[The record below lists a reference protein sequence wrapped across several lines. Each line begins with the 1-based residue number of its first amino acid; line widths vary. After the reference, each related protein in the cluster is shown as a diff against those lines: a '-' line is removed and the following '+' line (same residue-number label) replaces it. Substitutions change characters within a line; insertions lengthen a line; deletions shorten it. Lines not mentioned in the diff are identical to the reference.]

1 MEEFA
6 KNKTPKIAIVGMDC
20 YFGGDCKGLDAFER
34 SIYEGTQ
41 HFIPIP
47 PQRLQAIEAQEK
59 LLKNYGFA
67 DGALPLGA
75 YIKDFEIDAL
85 DLEIPPEEA
94 DNFNSQELLMLQ
106 VADNALKDAALPQG
120 TRIAIIIATATE
132 LTLDQL
138 PKTEQLEAIEQDNQ
152 YPSYIENGLAN
163 YISKLWNFAG
173 PAFTLI
179 AKHNTVFKAL
189 ELAQK
194 LLTIREVDAV
204 LVGAIE
210 LAGDGASVL
219 RRNQITKVN
228 TGVNTLSYDQNANGW
243 IVGEGAAAVVLKLHE
258 TAKQENNRIYATI
271 DALSLLKNSTNSVS
285 NSQSPL
291 PLILNPQ
298 SPNPVTQVCQQA
310 FHLADIKPKD
320 INYLEVVGSGIPQQD
335 ESEIQGLLTAYR
347 TFEPNLTCAIGS
359 VKANIGHTHTAS
371 GIVSLV
377 KTALCLYHR
386 YIPAV
391 PQWSSPKTPEIWQG
405 SPFYVASESKP
416 WFLEKGATRRIAAI
430 NGMEIDGSYA
440 HLILSEEP
448 NQRDHSSRYLEQMPY
463 YVFAIAADD
472 QSTLLDEIRTLEQT
486 IQNSSSLSDAARQ
499 TFTAFQQRQQAT
511 YAVAIL
517 GHNQEELQREIQHSL
532 KGIPDAF
539 KTGKD
544 WQTPLGS
551 YFTAKPLGQKG
562 KIAFV
567 YPAAFSAYLGIGRN
581 LFRLFPQLYD
591 HLLIKS
597 GYNRLANIEK
607 LVYPRSLEKFSN
619 SQLEALEKELIND
632 SVAILELEMLFA
644 TLLTATLSNYFQI
657 KPQCAFGYSLGE
669 ISMMLAQGVWTEFL
683 DNSKSFNSSPLF
695 KTRLSGSKNAVREY
709 WGLPQGEDDKSGD
722 FWRNYILICPV
733 SRVQEAIQDEDRV
746 YLLLINTPEE
756 VVIAGEIEACKRVIA
771 NLNCD
776 AFLAPFTHVIHCEAM
791 RSEYHEL
798 VRLNTFPSQNKS
810 ETIFYSTAE
819 YKPIDLDSHS
829 IARNIAQNICQQL
842 NFPQLINRVYED
854 GFKIF
859 LEVGAGSNCSRW
871 IDKTLKAKEQ
881 ITVSLNKRGVD
892 DHTSIIKALAKLLS
906 HRVNLDLSPL
916 YSQEPKGSQKNNSRG
931 RFLTLDSSKINYT
944 SLNNNK
950 QEKLQHISFS
960 HPIYTA
966 NQKQHKLPDFKELA
980 QMNSSLFQTTITSP
994 VNTSRNTEH
1003 IQQQEGLKNVREST
1017 RLLLQERNLETV
1029 EKSENNETW
1038 ITEQENYQSILT
1050 SSLTVSHVIDEPH
1063 CLNLRSPYYQ
1073 KLSENASRMTKTHAV
1088 FLQARQESLKQIS
1101 AIIQL
1106 QMACYQRLFE

>member
-6 KNKTPKIAIVGMDC
+6 PNKIHKIAIVGMDC
-20 YFGGDCKGLDAFER
+20 YLGGGCKGLDTFER

-41 HFIPIP
+41 HFISRP
-47 PQRLQAIEAQEK
+47 PQRWQAIEAQQQ
-59 LLKNYGFA
+59 LLKNYSFP
-67 DGALPLGA
+67 DGVAPLGA
-75 YIKDFEIDAL
+75 YIKDFEIDAFS
-85 DLEIPPEEA
+85 LELPPEEV
-94 DNFNSQELLMLQ
+94 DNFNPQELLMLQ
-106 VADNALKDAALPQG
+106 VADNALKDAALRKT
-120 TRIAIIIATATE
+120 TRIAIIIASTKD
-132 LTLDQL
+132 LTLHQQ
-138 PKTEQLEAIEQDNQ
+138 KEQLEDNE
-152 YPSYIENGLAN
+152 YTNYIENSLAN

-173 PAFTLI
+173 PTFTLI
-179 AKHNTVFKAL
+179 AEQNSVFKAL

-194 LLTIREVDAV
+194 LLAIREVDAV
-204 LVGAIE
+204 LVGAID

-219 RRNQITKVN
+219 QRNEITKVN
-228 TGVNTLSYDQNANGW
+228 TGVNTLSYDQKANGW

-258 TAKQENNRIYATI
+258 TAKRENNRIYATI
-271 DALSLLKNSTNSVS
+271 DALSLVENSKSKIHSLTVPNSEMIA
-285 NSQSPL
+285 QA
-291 PLILNPQ
+291 
-298 SPNPVTQVCQQA
+298 CQQA
-310 FHLADIKPKD
+310 FHLADIKPRD
-320 INYLEVVGSGIPQQD
+320 INYLEVVGSGISQQD
-335 ESEIQGLLTAYR
+335 ESEIQGLLAAYR

-359 VKANIGHTHTAS
+359 IKANIGHTYAAS
-371 GIVSLV
+371 GIVSLI

-391 PQWSSPKTPEIWQG
+391 PQWSGPKMPEIWRD

-440 HLILSEEP
+440 HLILSEEVYQQHH
-448 NQRDHSSRYLEQMPY
+448 NSRYLEQMPY
-463 YVFAIAADD
+463 YVFAIASDE
-472 QSTLLDEIRTLEQT
+472 QSTLLEEIRNLQQT
-486 IQNSSSLSDAARQ
+486 IKDCSSLAAAARL
-499 TFTAFQQRQQAT
+499 TFKAFQQHQQAT

-517 GHNQEELQREIQHSL
+517 GHDQDELQREIQHSL

-591 HLLIKS
+591 QLLIKS

-619 SQLEALEKELIND
+619 RQLEALEKELIND

-695 KTRLSGSKNAVREY
+695 KTRLSGPKNAVREY

-819 YKPIDLDSHS
+819 YKPIDLDSDS

-842 NFPQLINRVYED
+842 NFPRLINRVYED

-892 DHTSIIKALAKLLS
+892 DHASIIKALAKLLS
-906 HRVNLDLSPL
+906 HRVELDLSPL
-916 YSQEPKGSQKNNSRG
+916 YSQEPEVSNESQSNVRTI
-931 RFLTLDSSKINYT
+931 TLQNSKISYI
-944 SLNNNK
+944 SLNKKNH
-950 QEKLQHISFS
+950 EILEDISFRY
-960 HPIYTA
+960 PIKTV
-966 NQKQHKLPDFKELA
+966 NQQQYQLSELKEFA
-980 QMNSSLFQTTITSP
+980 QMNSSLLPNPTKSLE
-994 VNTSRNTEH
+994 NTSRNLETL
-1003 IQQQEGLKNVREST
+1003 QEQVNFQNGSEPT
-1017 RLLLQERNLETV
+1017 QLLLQERNETV
-1029 EKSENNETW
+1029 EKLQINENW
-1038 ITEQENYQSILT
+1038 VTEQEKNQFALTPSLKT
-1050 SSLTVSHVIDEPH
+1050 SSLVDEPH
-1063 CLNLRSPYYQ
+1063 LLNSHSPYYQ
-1073 KLSENASRMTKTHAV
+1073 KLSENASRMTKAHAV

-1101 AIIQL
+1101 TIIQL
-1106 QMACYQRLFE
+1106 QIACYQKLFE

>member
-6 KNKTPKIAIVGMDC
+6 QNKIHKIAIVGMDC
-20 YFGGDCKGLDAFER
+20 YLGGGCKGLDTFER

-41 HFIPIP
+41 HFISRP
-47 PQRLQAIEAQEK
+47 PQRWQAIEAQQQ
-59 LLKNYGFA
+59 LLKNYSFP
-67 DGALPLGA
+67 DGVAPLGA
-75 YIKDFEIDAL
+75 YIKDFEIDAFS
-85 DLEIPPEEA
+85 LEIPPEEV
-94 DNFNSQELLMLQ
+94 DNFNPQELLMLQ
-106 VADNALKDAALPQG
+106 VADNALKDAALRKS
-120 TRIAIIIATATE
+120 TRIAIIIVSTKD
-132 LTLDQL
+132 LTLHQQ
-138 PKTEQLEAIEQDNQ
+138 KEQLEDNE
-152 YPSYIENGLAN
+152 YTNYIENSLAN

-173 PAFTLI
+173 PTFTLI
-179 AKHNTVFKAL
+179 AEQNSVFKAL

-194 LLTIREVDAV
+194 LLAIREVDAV
-204 LVGAIE
+204 LVGAID

-219 RRNQITKVN
+219 QRNEITKVN
-228 TGVNTLSYDQNANGW
+228 TGVNTLSYDQKANGW

-258 TAKQENNRIYATI
+258 TAKRENNRIYATI
-271 DALSLLKNSTNSVS
+271 DALSLVENSKSKIHSLTVPNSEMIA
-285 NSQSPL
+285 QA
-291 PLILNPQ
+291 
-298 SPNPVTQVCQQA
+298 CQQA
-310 FHLADIKPKD
+310 FHLADIKPRD

-359 VKANIGHTHTAS
+359 IKANIGHTYAAS
-371 GIVSLV
+371 GIVSLI

-391 PQWSSPKTPEIWQG
+391 PQWSGPKMPEIWRD

-440 HLILSEEP
+440 HLILSEEVYQQHH
-448 NQRDHSSRYLEQMPY
+448 NSRYLEQMPY
-463 YVFAIAADD
+463 YAFAIASDE
-472 QSTLLDEIRTLEQT
+472 QSTLLEEIRNLQQT
-486 IQNSSSLSDAARQ
+486 IKDCSSLSTAARL
-499 TFTAFQQRQQAT
+499 TFKAFQQHQQAT

-517 GHNQEELQREIQHSL
+517 GHNQDELQREIQHSL

-591 HLLIKS
+591 QLLIKS
-597 GYNRLANIEK
+597 GYNHLANIEK

-619 SQLEALEKELIND
+619 RQLEALEKELIND

-722 FWRNYILICPV
+722 FWRNYILVCPV

-819 YKPIDLDSHS
+819 YQPIDLDSHS

-892 DHTSIIKALAKLLS
+892 DHASIIKALAKLLS
-906 HRVNLDLSPL
+906 HRVELDLSPL
-916 YSQEPKGSQKNNSRG
+916 YSQQPEVSNESQSNVRTI
-931 RFLTLDSSKINYT
+931 TLQNSKISYT
-944 SLNNNK
+944 SLNKKNH
-950 QEKLQHISFS
+950 EILQDISFRD
-960 HPIYTA
+960 PIKTV
-966 NQKQHKLPDFKELA
+966 NQQQYQLSELKEFA
-980 QMNSSLFQTTITSP
+980 QMNSSLLPNPTKSLE
-994 VNTSRNTEH
+994 NTSKNLETL
-1003 IQQQEGLKNVREST
+1003 QEQVNFQNGSEPT
-1017 RLLLQERNLETV
+1017 QLLLQERNETV
-1029 EKSENNETW
+1029 EKLQINENW
-1038 ITEQENYQSILT
+1038 VTEQEKNQFALTPSLKT
-1050 SSLTVSHVIDEPH
+1050 SSVVDEPH
-1063 CLNLRSPYYQ
+1063 LLNSHSPYYQ
-1073 KLSENASRMTKTHAV
+1073 KLSENASRMTKAHAV

-1101 AIIQL
+1101 TIIQL
-1106 QMACYQRLFE
+1106 QIACYQKLFE

>member
-6 KNKTPKIAIVGMDC
+6 QNKIHKIAIVGMDC
-20 YFGGDCKGLDAFER
+20 YLGGGCKGLDTFER

-41 HFIPIP
+41 HFISRP
-47 PQRLQAIEAQEK
+47 PQRWQAIEAQQQ
-59 LLKNYGFA
+59 LLKNYSFP
-67 DGALPLGA
+67 DGVAPLGA
-75 YIKDFEIDAL
+75 YIKDFEIDAFS
-85 DLEIPPEEA
+85 LEIPPEEV
-94 DNFNSQELLMLQ
+94 DNFNPQELLMLQ
-106 VADNALKDAALPQG
+106 VADNALKDAALRKS
-120 TRIAIIIATATE
+120 TRIAIIIASTKD
-132 LTLDQL
+132 LILHQQ
-138 PKTEQLEAIEQDNQ
+138 KEQLEDNE
-152 YPSYIENGLAN
+152 YTNYIENSLAN

-173 PAFTLI
+173 PTFTLI
-179 AKHNTVFKAL
+179 AKQNSVFKAL

-194 LLTIREVDAV
+194 LLAIREVDAV
-204 LVGAIE
+204 LVGAID

-219 RRNQITKVN
+219 QRNEITKVN
-228 TGVNTLSYDQNANGW
+228 TGVNTLSYDQKANGW

-258 TAKQENNRIYATI
+258 TAKRENNRIYATI
-271 DALSLLKNSTNSVS
+271 DALSLVENSKSKIHSLTVPNSEMIA
-285 NSQSPL
+285 QA
-291 PLILNPQ
+291 
-298 SPNPVTQVCQQA
+298 CQQA
-310 FHLADIKPKD
+310 FHLADIKPRD

-359 VKANIGHTHTAS
+359 IKANIGHTYAAS
-371 GIVSLV
+371 GIVSLI

-391 PQWSSPKTPEIWQG
+391 PQWSGPKMPEIWRD

-440 HLILSEEP
+440 HLILSEEVYQQHH
-448 NQRDHSSRYLEQMPY
+448 NSRYLEQMPY
-463 YVFAIAADD
+463 YVFAIASDE
-472 QSTLLDEIRTLEQT
+472 QSTLLEEICNLQQT
-486 IQNSSSLSDAARQ
+486 IKDCSSLSTAARL
-499 TFTAFQQRQQAT
+499 TFKAFQQHQQAT

-517 GHNQEELQREIQHSL
+517 GHNQDELQREIQYSL

-591 HLLIKS
+591 QLLIKS
-597 GYNRLANIEK
+597 GYNRLANVEK

-619 SQLEALEKELIND
+619 RQLEALEKELIND

-722 FWRNYILICPV
+722 FWRNYILMCPV

-892 DHTSIIKALAKLLS
+892 DHASIIKALAKLLS
-906 HRVNLDLSPL
+906 HRVELDLSPL
-916 YSQEPKGSQKNNSRG
+916 YSQQPEVSNESQSNVRTI
-931 RFLTLDSSKINYT
+931 TLQNSKISYT
-944 SLNNNK
+944 SLNKKNH
-950 QEKLQHISFS
+950 EILQDISFRD
-960 HPIYTA
+960 PIKTV
-966 NQKQHKLPDFKELA
+966 NQQQYQLSELKEFA
-980 QMNSSLFQTTITSP
+980 QMNSSLLPNPTKSLE
-994 VNTSRNTEH
+994 NTSKNLETL
-1003 IQQQEGLKNVREST
+1003 QEQVNFQNGSEPT
-1017 RLLLQERNLETV
+1017 QLLLQERNETV
-1029 EKSENNETW
+1029 EKLQINENLV
-1038 ITEQENYQSILT
+1038 TEQEKNQFALTPSLKTSI
-1050 SSLTVSHVIDEPH
+1050 VVDEPH
-1063 CLNLRSPYYQ
+1063 LLNSHSPYYQ
-1073 KLSENASRMTKTHAV
+1073 KLSENASRMTKAHAV

-1101 AIIQL
+1101 TIIQL
-1106 QMACYQRLFE
+1106 QIACYQKLFES

>member
-20 YFGGDCKGLDAFER
+20 YLGGDCKGLDAFER

-41 HFIPIP
+41 HFISIP

-85 DLEIPPEEA
+85 DLEIPPEEV

-106 VADNALKDAALPQG
+106 VADNALKDAALSQG

-138 PKTEQLEAIEQDNQ
+138 PKTEQLKAIEQDNQ
-152 YPSYIENGLAN
+152 YPSYIENGLAD

-271 DALSLLKNSTNSVS
+271 DALSVLKNSTNRVS
-285 NSQSPL
+285 SSQSP
-291 PLILNPQ
+291 N
-298 SPNPVTQVCQQA
+298 SEAVTQVCQQA

-371 GIVSLV
+371 GVVSLV

-405 SPFYVASESKP
+405 SPFYVAFESKP
-416 WFLEKGATRRIAAI
+416 WFLEKGASRRIAAI

-486 IQNSSSLSDAARQ
+486 IQNSSSLSDAASQ

-511 YAVAIL
+511 YALAIL

-532 KGIPDAF
+532 KGIAHAF
-539 KTGKD
+539 ETGKD
-544 WQTPLGS
+544 WQSPLGS
-551 YFTAKPLGQKG
+551 YFTAKPMGQRG
-562 KIAFV
+562 KVAFV
-567 YPAAFSAYLGIGRN
+567 YPGAFSAYIGLGRN

-591 HLLIKS
+591 DPFIRS
-597 GYNRLANIEK
+597 IYNRVANVEK
-607 LVYPRSLEKFSN
+607 LIYPRSLEKLSTR
-619 SQLEALEKELIND
+619 QLEALEQRLLKD
-632 SVAILELEMLFA
+632 SVAVLESEMACAGLMTAILK
-644 TLLTATLSNYFQI
+644 NYFQL
-657 KPQCAFGYSLGE
+657 KPQSAFGYSLGE
-669 ISMMLAQGVWTEFL
+669 ISMMLAQGVWTEFQEG
-683 DNSKSFNSSPLF
+683 SEGFNSSSLL
-695 KTRLSGSKNAVREY
+695 KTRLSGPKNAVREY
-709 WGLPQGEDDKSGD
+709 WGLPQGQDEQGED
-722 FWRNYILICPV
+722 FWRNYILMCPV
-733 SRVQEAIQDEDRV
+733 SRVQEAIKDEKHV
-746 YLLLINTPEE
+746 YLPLINTTEE
-756 VVIAGEIEACKRVIA
+756 VAIAGDIQACQRVIA
-771 NLNCD
+771 NLNCN
-776 AFLAPFTHVIHCEAM
+776 AFSAPFTHVIHCETM
-791 RSEYHEL
+791 RSEYDEL
-798 VRLNTFPSQNKS
+798 VRLNTLPTQNVPD
-810 ETIFYSTAE
+810 TIFYSAAE
-819 YKPIDLDSHS
+819 YKPIALDSHS
-829 IARNIAQNICQQL
+829 IAHNIAQNLCQQL

-859 LEVGAGSNCSRW
+859 IEVGAGSNCSRW
-871 IDKTLKAKEQ
+871 IDKTLNAKEH

-916 YSQEPKGSQKNNSRG
+916 YSQEPKVSQKNNSRV
-931 RFLTLDSSKINYT
+931 RFITLDSSKINYT

-950 QEKLQHISFS
+950 QEKLQDISFS
-960 HPIYTA
+960 HPINTA
-966 NQKQHKLPDFKELA
+966 NQQQHKLPDFKELA

-1003 IQQQEGLKNVREST
+1003 IQQQKGLKNGSEST

-1050 SSLTVSHVIDEPH
+1050 SSLTISHVIDEPH

>member
-6 KNKTPKIAIVGMDC
+6 PNKIHKIAIVGMDC
-20 YFGGDCKGLDAFER
+20 YLGGGCKGLDTFER

-41 HFIPIP
+41 HFISRP
-47 PQRLQAIEAQEK
+47 PQRWQAIEAQQQ
-59 LLKNYGFA
+59 LLKNYSFP
-67 DGALPLGA
+67 DGVAPLGA
-75 YIKDFEIDAL
+75 YIKDFEIDAFS
-85 DLEIPPEEA
+85 LELPPEEV
-94 DNFNSQELLMLQ
+94 DNFNPQELLMLQ
-106 VADNALKDAALPQG
+106 VADNALKDAALRKS
-120 TRIAIIIATATE
+120 TRIAIIIASTKD
-132 LTLDQL
+132 LTLHQQ
-138 PKTEQLEAIEQDNQ
+138 KEQLEDNE
-152 YPSYIENGLAN
+152 YTNYIENSLAN

-173 PAFTLI
+173 PTFTLI
-179 AKHNTVFKAL
+179 AEQNSVFKAL

-194 LLTIREVDAV
+194 ILAIREVDAV
-204 LVGAIE
+204 LVGAID

-219 RRNQITKVN
+219 QRNEITKVN
-228 TGVNTLSYDQNANGW
+228 TGVNTLSYDQKANGW
-243 IVGEGAAAVVLKLHE
+243 IVGEGAGAVVLKLHE
-258 TAKQENNRIYATI
+258 TAKRENNRIYATI
-271 DALSLLKNSTNSVS
+271 DALSLVENSKSKIHPLTVPNSEMIA
-285 NSQSPL
+285 QA
-291 PLILNPQ
+291 
-298 SPNPVTQVCQQA
+298 CQQA
-310 FHLADIKPKD
+310 FHLADIKPRD
-320 INYLEVVGSGIPQQD
+320 INYLEVVGSGISQQD
-335 ESEIQGLLTAYR
+335 ESEIQGLLAAYR

-359 VKANIGHTHTAS
+359 IKANIGHTYAAS
-371 GIVSLV
+371 GIVSLI

-391 PQWSSPKTPEIWQG
+391 PQWSGPKMPEIWRD
-405 SPFYVASESKP
+405 SPFYVACESKP

-440 HLILSEEP
+440 HLILSEEVYQQHH
-448 NQRDHSSRYLEQMPY
+448 NSRYLEQMPY
-463 YVFAIAADD
+463 YVFVIASDE
-472 QSTLLDEIRTLEQT
+472 QSTLLEEIRNLQQT
-486 IQNSSSLSDAARQ
+486 IKDCSSLAAAASM
-499 TFTAFQQRQQAT
+499 TFATFQQHQQAT

-517 GHNQEELQREIQHSL
+517 GHNQDELQREIQHSL

-591 HLLIKS
+591 QLLIKS
-597 GYNRLANIEK
+597 GYNRLANVEK

-619 SQLEALEKELIND
+619 RQLEALEKELIND

-819 YKPIDLDSHS
+819 YKPIDLDSDS

-842 NFPQLINRVYED
+842 NFPRLINRVYED

-892 DHTSIIKALAKLLS
+892 DHASIIKALAKLLS
-906 HRVNLDLSPL
+906 HRVELDLSPL
-916 YSQEPKGSQKNNSRG
+916 YSQEPEVSNESQSNVRTI
-931 RFLTLDSSKINYT
+931 TLQNSKISYI
-944 SLNNNK
+944 SLNKKNHEILK
-950 QEKLQHISFS
+950 DISFRY
-960 HPIYTA
+960 PIKTV
-966 NQKQHKLPDFKELA
+966 NQQQYQLSELKEFA
-980 QMNSSLFQTTITSP
+980 QMNSSLLPNPTKSLE
-994 VNTSRNTEH
+994 NTSRNLETL
-1003 IQQQEGLKNVREST
+1003 QEQVNFQNGSEPT
-1017 RLLLQERNLETV
+1017 QLLLQERNETV
-1029 EKSENNETW
+1029 EKLQINENW
-1038 ITEQENYQSILT
+1038 VTEQEKNQFALTPSLKT
-1050 SSLTVSHVIDEPH
+1050 SSVVDEPH
-1063 CLNLRSPYYQ
+1063 LLNSHSPYYQ
-1073 KLSENASRMTKTHAV
+1073 KLSENASRMTKAHAV

-1101 AIIQL
+1101 TIIQL
-1106 QMACYQRLFE
+1106 QIACYQKLFE

>member
-6 KNKTPKIAIVGMDC
+6 QNKIHKIAIVGMDC
-20 YFGGDCKGLDAFER
+20 YLGGGCKGLDTFER

-41 HFIPIP
+41 HFISRP
-47 PQRLQAIEAQEK
+47 PQRWQAIEAQQQ
-59 LLKNYGFA
+59 LLKNYSFP
-67 DGALPLGA
+67 DGVAPLGA
-75 YIKDFEIDAL
+75 YIKDFEIDAFS
-85 DLEIPPEEA
+85 LELPPEEV
-94 DNFNSQELLMLQ
+94 DNFNPQELLMLQ
-106 VADNALKDAALPQG
+106 VADNALKDAALRKS
-120 TRIAIIIATATE
+120 TRIAIIIASTKD
-132 LTLDQL
+132 LTLHQQ
-138 PKTEQLEAIEQDNQ
+138 KEQLEDNE
-152 YPSYIENGLAN
+152 YTNYIENSLAN

-173 PAFTLI
+173 PTFTLI
-179 AKHNTVFKAL
+179 AEQNSVFKAL

-194 LLTIREVDAV
+194 LLAIREVDAV
-204 LVGAIE
+204 LVGAID

-219 RRNQITKVN
+219 QRNEITKVN
-228 TGVNTLSYDQNANGW
+228 TGVNTLSYDQKANGW

-258 TAKQENNRIYATI
+258 TAKRENNRIYATI
-271 DALSLLKNSTNSVS
+271 DALSLVENSKSKIHPLTVPNSEMIA
-285 NSQSPL
+285 QA
-291 PLILNPQ
+291 
-298 SPNPVTQVCQQA
+298 CQQA
-310 FHLADIKPKD
+310 FHLADIKPRD
-320 INYLEVVGSGIPQQD
+320 INYLEVVGSGISQQD
-335 ESEIQGLLTAYR
+335 ESEIQGLLAAYR

-359 VKANIGHTHTAS
+359 IKANIGHTYAAS
-371 GIVSLV
+371 GIVSLI

-391 PQWSSPKTPEIWQG
+391 PQWSGPKMPEIWRD
-405 SPFYVASESKP
+405 SPFYVACESKP

-440 HLILSEEP
+440 HLILSEEVYQQHH
-448 NQRDHSSRYLEQMPY
+448 NSRYLEQMPY
-463 YVFAIAADD
+463 YVFAIASDE
-472 QSTLLDEIRTLEQT
+472 QSTLLEEIRNLQQT
-486 IQNSSSLSDAARQ
+486 IKDCSSLAAAARL
-499 TFTAFQQRQQAT
+499 TFKAFQQHQQAT

-517 GHNQEELQREIQHSL
+517 GHNQDELQREIQHSL

-591 HLLIKS
+591 QLLIKS

-619 SQLEALEKELIND
+619 RQLEALEKELIND

-722 FWRNYILICPV
+722 FWRNYILMCPV

-892 DHTSIIKALAKLLS
+892 DHASIIKALAKLLS
-906 HRVNLDLSPL
+906 HRVELDLSPL
-916 YSQEPKGSQKNNSRG
+916 YSQEPEVSNESQSNVRTI
-931 RFLTLDSSKINYT
+931 TLQNSKISYT
-944 SLNNNK
+944 SLNKKNH
-950 QEKLQHISFS
+950 EILEDISFRY
-960 HPIYTA
+960 PIKTV
-966 NQKQHKLPDFKELA
+966 NQQQYQLSELKEFA
-980 QMNSSLFQTTITSP
+980 QMNSSLLPNPTKSLE
-994 VNTSRNTEH
+994 NTSRNLETL
-1003 IQQQEGLKNVREST
+1003 QEQVNFQNGSEPT
-1017 RLLLQERNLETV
+1017 QLLLQERNETV
-1029 EKSENNETW
+1029 EKLQINENW
-1038 ITEQENYQSILT
+1038 VTEQEKNQFALTPSLKT
-1050 SSLTVSHVIDEPH
+1050 SSVVDEPH
-1063 CLNLRSPYYQ
+1063 LLNSHSPYYQ
-1073 KLSENASRMTKTHAV
+1073 KLSENASRMTKAHAV

-1101 AIIQL
+1101 TIIQL
-1106 QMACYQRLFE
+1106 QIACYQKLFE

>member
-1 MEEFA
+1 M
-6 KNKTPKIAIVGMDC
+6 IA
-20 YFGGDCKGLDAFER
+20 
-34 SIYEGTQ
+34 
-41 HFIPIP
+41 
-47 PQRLQAIEAQEK
+47 QA
-59 LLKNYGFA
+59 
-67 DGALPLGA
+67 
-75 YIKDFEIDAL
+75 
-85 DLEIPPEEA
+85 
-94 DNFNSQELLMLQ
+94 
-106 VADNALKDAALPQG
+106 
-120 TRIAIIIATATE
+120 
-132 LTLDQL
+132 
-138 PKTEQLEAIEQDNQ
+138 
-152 YPSYIENGLAN
+152 
-163 YISKLWNFAG
+163 
-173 PAFTLI
+173 
-179 AKHNTVFKAL
+179 
-189 ELAQK
+189 
-194 LLTIREVDAV
+194 
-204 LVGAIE
+204 
-210 LAGDGASVL
+210 
-219 RRNQITKVN
+219 
-228 TGVNTLSYDQNANGW
+228 
-243 IVGEGAAAVVLKLHE
+243 
-258 TAKQENNRIYATI
+258 
-271 DALSLLKNSTNSVS
+271 
-285 NSQSPL
+285 
-291 PLILNPQ
+291 
-298 SPNPVTQVCQQA
+298 CQQA
-310 FHLADIKPKD
+310 FHLADIKPRD

-359 VKANIGHTHTAS
+359 IKANIGHTYAAS
-371 GIVSLV
+371 GIVSLI

-391 PQWSSPKTPEIWQG
+391 PQWSGPKMPEIWRD

-440 HLILSEEP
+440 HLILSEEVYQQHH
-448 NQRDHSSRYLEQMPY
+448 NSRYLEQMPY
-463 YVFAIAADD
+463 YVFAIASDE
-472 QSTLLDEIRTLEQT
+472 QSTLLEEIRNLQQT
-486 IQNSSSLSDAARQ
+486 IKDCSSLAAAASM
-499 TFTAFQQRQQAT
+499 TFATFQQHQQAT

-517 GHNQEELQREIQHSL
+517 GHNQDELQREIQHSL

-591 HLLIKS
+591 QLLIKS

-619 SQLEALEKELIND
+619 RQLEALEKELIND

-695 KTRLSGSKNAVREY
+695 KTRLSGPKNAVREY

-819 YKPIDLDSHS
+819 YKPIDLDSDS

-842 NFPQLINRVYED
+842 NFPRLINRVYED

-892 DHTSIIKALAKLLS
+892 DHASIIKALAKLLS
-906 HRVNLDLSPL
+906 HRVELDLSPL
-916 YSQEPKGSQKNNSRG
+916 YSQEPEVSNESQSNVRTI
-931 RFLTLDSSKINYT
+931 TLQNSKISYI
-944 SLNNNK
+944 SLNKKNH
-950 QEKLQHISFS
+950 EILEDISFRY
-960 HPIYTA
+960 PIKTV
-966 NQKQHKLPDFKELA
+966 NQQQYQLSELKEFA
-980 QMNSSLFQTTITSP
+980 QMNSSLLPNPTKSLE
-994 VNTSRNTEH
+994 NTSRNLETL
-1003 IQQQEGLKNVREST
+1003 QEQVNFQNGSEPT
-1017 RLLLQERNLETV
+1017 QLLLQERNETV
-1029 EKSENNETW
+1029 EKLQINENW
-1038 ITEQENYQSILT
+1038 VTEEEKNQFALTPSLKT
-1050 SSLTVSHVIDEPH
+1050 SSVVDEPH
-1063 CLNLRSPYYQ
+1063 LLNSHSPYYQ
-1073 KLSENASRMTKTHAV
+1073 KLSENASRMTKAHAV

-1101 AIIQL
+1101 TIIQL
-1106 QMACYQRLFE
+1106 QIACYQKLFE